1 MKCSAFSKANRSR
14 AASLSTAGVGWQ
26 YRTRQALIASLL
38 LLPGLAAA
46 QLGPEFVVNS
56 TTAGNQTDP
65 AVAADPAGNFNVAWV
80 GPDGAGTGIFLRRF
94 NADGSPRGAETRVNP
109 DIAGDQT
116 EPSVAIDGS
125 GRFVVSYTASDAD
138 GTGIYARRYAATGR
152 AIDSRPFRV
161 NVKTAGFQSES
172 KVAVSS
178 DGSLAVA
185 WLRSS
190 PVAYA
195 VQYRL
200 YGENGKALT
209 GDVTVDFKPTE
220 DEFGFYAGELQDVS
234 LARLGDGRFAV
245 AYTDCQCADEFG
257 GSVVKAFSNTGTLLG
272 EHDGSRLSN
281 AISASGTGYVVV
293 SDSGLD
299 GFFEVD
305 VFATRL
311 DGNGSAVSSNLL
323 VSEEQ
328 FDDGN
333 DYHADVAG
341 TPSGQFVVVANTFEG
356 YDIDR
361 NMSIQSVSGRRYGGA
376 NVALTPY
383 AQISSPGT
391 RSRNAPR
398 VALGNN
404 GNGVAVW
411 IDGGVGDH
419 GLDGDAGGIV
429 ARRLIFS
436 R

>member
-1 MKCSAFSKANRSR
+1 MAGL
-14 AASLSTAGVGWQ
+14 LSV
-26 YRTRQALIASLL
+26 
-38 LLPGLAAA
+38 PGLAAA

-178 DGSLAVA
+178 NGSLAVA
-185 WLRSS
+185 WRRRQSEEYTFRDEE
-190 PVAYA
+190 V
-195 VQYRL
+195 VEYRL
-200 YGENGKALT
+200 YGNNGRALT
-209 GDVTVDFKPTE
+209 GDVMVDTSLG
-220 DEFGFYAGELQDVS
+220 EFNDVGNIS
-234 LARLGDGRFAV
+234 LARLGNGNFAISYV
-245 AYTDCQCADEFG
+245 KCECADLFG
-257 GSVVKAFSNTGTLLG
+257 SSFIKAFDATGTLLG
-272 EHDGSRLSN
+272 QAFSSRS
-281 AISASGTGYVVV
+281 AESISASGSGYVLVT
-293 SDSGLD
+293 GNNFAPETAEGNL
-299 GFFEVD
+299 
-305 VFATRL
+305 FATRL
-311 DGNGSAVSSNLL
+311 DVKGAYVSGNFL
-323 VSEEQ
+323 VSERPTY
-328 FDDGN
+328 GN
-333 DYHADVAG
+333 QGYYPDVVG
-341 TPSGQFVVVANTFEG
+341 TPSGQFAVVAQTFFNNG
-356 YDIDR
+356 VRSDD
-361 NMSIQSVSGRRYGGA
+361 VFGRRYGA
-376 NVALTPY
+376 DNVALTPY
-383 AQISSPGT
+383 AQLNAPGT